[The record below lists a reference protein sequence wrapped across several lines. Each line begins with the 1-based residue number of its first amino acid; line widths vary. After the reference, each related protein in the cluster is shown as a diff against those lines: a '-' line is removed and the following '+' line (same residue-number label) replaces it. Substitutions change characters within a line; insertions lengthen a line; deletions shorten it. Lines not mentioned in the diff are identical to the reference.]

1 MIEGLLRVVGSPGD
15 VNALARGVGRVLVGR
30 PSTVALI
37 RLAGAVDAWEQQL
50 RAAEPAAQ
58 DLELLARLR
67 CLNRLLA
74 SACDAAVDHAGDRL
88 DERILEALAEVGSA
102 RPGELAD
109 ALGQSRPRVDS
120 ALQDLLRDGRVD
132 SDGGTTALYSLAGTG
147 G

>member
-1 MIEGLLRVVGSPGD
+1 MAVGLLRVVGDADD
-15 VNALARGVGRVLVGR
+15 VDALAREPGACWSASRR
-30 PSTVALI
+30 PRGSNAWLEPWTPGSTSSAPQSQK
-37 RLAGAVDAWEQQL
+37 RRTSRSSP
-50 RAAEPAAQ
+50 RAAASTSCSPPPVTRPAATATTW
-58 DLELLARLR
+58 LHEA
-67 CLNRLLA
+67 
-74 SACDAAVDHAGDRL
+74 
-88 DERILEALAEVGSA
+88 ILEVLPEAGSA